1 MDSDPGRRDSPGG
14 DPAGDPGTTRTADG
28 PPAPPAEGPPAPAPP
43 APAPPELVPLRS
55 GPGAAVVAATVLAS
69 MVAFLDAAIVNVAVP
84 AIQEGLQAGVS
95 GVQLVVAGY
104 LLTAAALLLPA
115 GALIDSFGR
124 RRVLVAGLLVMLAAS
139 VLCAVAP
146 TTGTLIAARLLQGA
160 GAALVVPSA
169 LALLNGTL
177 RVSDRARG
185 IGVWAGL
192 ATLGMTLGPYAGG
205 WLVDTTSWR
214 YLFLLNVPLVL
225 ATLWVLRLV
234 PETGGARRPLSFDA
248 AGAVLSVVGL
258 GGVVF
263 ALMAGPMAG
272 WLGPRVLAA
281 GIAGVLCLAALVP
294 VERRRR
300 DPMLRLSLFRSRQF
314 DAVNV
319 TTVLLYGALA
329 ASSYLVVLQVQLQ
342 LGYSAAQ
349 AGAVLVP
356 EAAVFLVLS
365 PVVGGLVG
373 RVGPRRLMVA
383 GTLCISGSFLWLSTV
398 SAGDGYAEGLL
409 PGALLWGVGLALT
422 VAPLT
427 AAVLAAVS
435 DDDLGEASAVND
447 AAARIGALLLVAL
460 VPVLVG
466 VGDGE
471 LGPALADGYRP
482 AMLVMTG
489 LALAAAVVTALFVTD
504 RPAPPPAP
512 AAVPPVQ
519 PHPMVGVCAVPT
531 PVRQPAAAGR
541 R

>member
-1 MDSDPGRRDSPGG
+1 MNDRAVNHRAVDDRAVDDRATD
-14 DPAGDPGTTRTADG
+14 DRALDDAAAPAGE
-28 PPAPPAEGPPAPAPP
+28 PAP
-43 APAPPELVPLRS
+43 LVALRS
-55 GPGAAVVAATVLAS
+55 PPGAALVAATVLAS
-69 MVAFLDAAIVNVAVP
+69 MVAFLDAAVVNVAVP
-84 AIQEGLQAGVS
+84 AIQDGLQASVS
-95 GVQLVVAGY
+95 GVQWVVAGY

-124 RRVLVAGLLVMLAAS
+124 RGVLVTGLLVMLAAS
-139 VLCAVAP
+139 LLCAIAP
-146 TTGTLIAARLLQGA
+146 TIGTLVAARLLQGV

-177 RVSDRARG
+177 RIPDRARG
-185 IGVWAGL
+185 IGVWAAL

-234 PETGGARRPLSFDA
+234 PRTAGARRPVSFDV
-248 AGAVLSVVGL
+248 AGAGLAVVGL
-258 GGVVF
+258 GGVVY
-263 ALMAGPMAG
+263 ALMAGPAAG
-272 WLGPRVLAA
+272 WLGPRVLVA
-281 GIAGVLCLAALVP
+281 GVAGVLCLAALVP

-314 DAVNV
+314 DAINV
-319 TTVLLYGALA
+319 TTVLLYGALSA
-329 ASSYLVVLQVQLQ
+329 AAYLVVLQVQLQ

-349 AGAVLVP
+349 AGAVLIP

-373 RVGPRRLMVA
+373 RVGSRRLMVA
-383 GTLCISGSFLWLSTV
+383 GILCVSGSFLWLSTV
-398 SAGDGYAEGLL
+398 SVGDGYAQGLL

-466 VGDGE
+466 VGGGE

-489 LALAAAVVTALFVTD
+489 LALAAAVVTALFVSD
-504 RPAPPPAP
+504 RPTAPPGPAP
-512 AAVPPVQ
+512 VPRVL
-519 PHPMVGVCAVPT
+519 PHPMVDVCAVPDRGRPLAT
-531 PVRQPAAAGR
+531 SGR